1 LFAPFPVS
9 LFAEGWSLD
18 KENYQVNI
26 KRNNAAIYDLGIK
39 HNTNLPMPLHPH
51 RIRQYVTRARD
62 AIFGSTAPVAGALAS
77 LVIAGHAFAQTATA
91 STAGIGAQVQNM
103 AQEGSTTGGFVGSM
117 AMYGAA
123 LICMLGGAWAL
134 WQSRQPQ
141 NRESGRVAMGCAGLV
156 LAGLFATG
164 GTWINKAA
172 NTASGANSTI
182 TSTAGTVTFGTGG

>member
-1 LFAPFPVS
+1 MRRVKVSKKRYTAVVFDLNFNHNNPIVPMRFPP
-9 LFAEGWSLD
+9 
-18 KENYQVNI
+18 
-26 KRNNAAIYDLGIK
+26 R
-39 HNTNLPMPLHPH
+39 
-51 RIRQYVTRARD
+51 RIRLRVARARN
-62 AIFGSTAPVAGALAS
+62 AIFGLTAPIVGALAS
-77 LVIAGHAFAQTATA
+77 MVIAGHAFAQTATA

-182 TSTAGTVTFGTGG
+182 SSTAGTVTFGTGG

>member
-1 LFAPFPVS
+1 MN
-9 LFAEGWSLD
+9 D
-18 KENYQVNI
+18 KDS
-26 KRNNAAIYDLGIK
+26 NAAVSPRLQLRGVR
-39 HNTNLPMPLHPH
+39 L
-51 RIRQYVTRARD
+51 RAARARY
-62 AIFGSTAPVAGALAS
+62 AIFGFTAPVAGAVAS
-77 LVIAGHAFAQTATA
+77 MAITAHAFAQAATP
-91 STAGIGAQVQNM
+91 STAGIGAQVQQM

-123 LICMLGGAWAL
+123 LICMVGGAWAL

-182 TSTAGTVTFGTGG
+182 SSTAGTVTFGTGGLKRGAPPPS

>member
-1 LFAPFPVS
+1 VKL
-9 LFAEGWSLD
+9 
-18 KENYQVNI
+18 
-26 KRNNAAIYDLGIK
+26 K
-39 HNTNLPMPLHPH
+39 HSNSIVPMRLQPRGVRLHA
-51 RIRQYVTRARD
+51 TRARTRLL
-62 AIFGSTAPVAGALAS
+62 ALKTPLVGALGS
-77 LVIAGHAFAQTATA
+77 IVLVGHAFAQAATP
-91 STAGIGAQVQNM
+91 STAGIGAQVQQM

-123 LICMLGGAWAL
+123 LICMIGGAWAL

-141 NRESGRVAMGCAGLV
+141 NRESGRVAMGMAGLV

-182 TSTAGTVTFGTGG
+182 SSTAGTVTFGTGS

>member
-1 LFAPFPVS
+1 M
-9 LFAEGWSLD
+9 
-18 KENYQVNI
+18 NI
-26 KRNNAAIYDLGIK
+26 KQNNPIMPMRLQPRGIRF
-39 HNTNLPMPLHPH
+39 HA
-51 RIRQYVTRARD
+51 TRARNRLL
-62 AIFGSTAPVAGALAS
+62 AFKTPLLGALGS
-77 LVIAGHAFAQTATA
+77 IVLVGHAFAQAATP
-91 STAGIGAQVQNM
+91 STAGIGAQVQQM

-123 LICMLGGAWAL
+123 LICMVGGAWAL

-141 NRESGRVAMGCAGLV
+141 NRESGRVAMGMAGLV

-182 TSTAGTVTFGTGG
+182 SSTAGTVTFGTGAGG